1 MLQGK
6 KDEVER
12 RLSDCIVENEE
23 ILSRMSSLL
32 EKMETMEDERDN
44 VMTEKETVE
53 RKGI

>member
-1 MLQGK
+1 MKNFAQALISSYQ
-6 KDEVER
+6 
-12 RLSDCIVENEE
+12 IEE

-53 RKGI
+53 RKVI